1 MKFRVRSESV
11 DERRQGWSDPLRRRA
26 RLRWIDEHFG
36 GSRSEQEL
44 CELESRRELEER
56 AAFGPREHRAG
67 FESDRSVSSR
77 DRDWRDEPRDRFG
90 RDRSEV
96 RFEQPVSRRRHHG
109 FSGVADDGSNL
120 GFSGGTAS
128 IGFGEDIGEAPGI
141 SEAPGIAG
149 AHLGAP
155 APSSPR
161 RRGPHAGKGP
171 KDFRRSDERLRE
183 EVSWRLRADP
193 DIDASEILLAVQD
206 GEVTLEGSVPDR
218 QTKRDAAECAENVMG
233 VCQVNNRLRISG

>member
-1 MKFRVRSESV
+1 MKFRYRSESV
-11 DERRQGWSDPLRRRA
+11 DERSQGWSHPLRRRA
-26 RLRWIDEHFG
+26 RLRWLDEHFG

-44 CELESRRELEER
+44 RELDSRREREE
-56 AAFGPREHRAG
+56 REHRFGVEA
-67 FESDRSVSSR
+67 DRSVMGR
-77 DRDWRDEPRDRFG
+77 DLDWRDEPRDRFG
-90 RDRSEV
+90 RVRSEV
-96 RFEQPVSRRRHHG
+96 RYERPVSRRRHHG
-109 FSGVADDGSNL
+109 FSGVADYGSNL

-128 IGFGEDIGEAPGI
+128 IGFGEDVGEAPGI

-155 APSSPR
+155 APSTPR
-161 RRGPHAGKGP
+161 RRGLHAGKGP

-218 QTKRDAAECAENVMG
+218 QTKRDAAECAESVMG
-233 VCQVNNRLRISG
+233 VCQVNNRLRISD

>member
-1 MKFRVRSESV
+1 MKFHDRRESIDQRHQGRSHRS
-11 DERRQGWSDPLRRRA
+11 RRPAPLRW
-26 RLRWIDEHFG
+26 LDEHFG
-36 GSRSEQEL
+36 GSRAEQEL
-44 CELESRRELEER
+44 CELDARRAFEERERRRAGVEADRYVSRREREWR
-56 AAFGPREHRAG
+56 A
-67 FESDRSVSSR
+67 
-77 DRDWRDEPRDRFG
+77 EPRYRSG
-90 RDRSEV
+90 RGRSEI
-96 RFEQPVSRRRHHG
+96 RSERHVSRLRHHG
-109 FSGVADDGSNL
+109 FSGVADYGSNL

-155 APSSPR
+155 AP
-161 RRGPHAGKGP
+161 RGRGSHAGKGP

-193 DIDASEILLAVQD
+193 DIDASEILLSVQD